1 MQLYVWAKA
10 DTRSSGRF
18 GPRSARVVAHASGAV
33 SERLPMS
40 ESTARGQEVDPS
52 ADRIVVPAYAVSL
65 GVDGE
70 GATHYLGNR
79 VTNDGLPVYVEAP
92 TGEVDVYDLAETP
105 CWSCDDPVEAWI
117 DHVADKR
124 GDWESVTY
132 GDSLVEMLAEGLE
145 GGA

>member
-1 MQLYVWAKA
+1 
-10 DTRSSGRF
+10 
-18 GPRSARVVAHASGAV
+18 
-33 SERLPMS
+33 MS

-52 ADRIVVPAYAVSL
+52 ADRTVIPPRAVSL

-105 CWSCDDPVEAWI
+105 CWDADDEVQAWI
-117 DHVADKR
+117 DHVEAKR
-124 GDWESVTY
+124 GAWERETY
-132 GDSLVEMLAEGLE
+132 GDSLVEMLADGLE
-145 GGA
+145 CGA